1 MNPYKGLRAFE
12 TADSGDFFGREELVE
27 HLLSRLAADRSL
39 RFLAVVGPSGSGKS
53 SLIKAGLIPALWQGK
68 LKGSEKWFIVDMQP
82 GARPL
87 DDLEIALTRIAA
99 DQAGNLRGHLD
110 RDAHGLA
117 RAAGL
122 ILPNDESELVLVIDQ
137 FEELFTL
144 VEDEADRSHF
154 LDLIHGA
161 VSDPRSRVRVI
172 LALRADYY
180 DRPLHYP
187 AFGEL
192 VRGHLETL
200 LPLSAEE
207 LERAIVNPA
216 QGAGVT
222 FEPGLV
228 ATIIEDVN
236 YRPGT
241 LPLLQ
246 FALAELFE
254 QREGRMLTHD
264 AYQALG
270 GAAGALA
277 RRAEELYQEQDAAG
291 REAIRQMFLRLV
303 SVPGQAAGSAAESVA
318 TGRHA
323 PPRLA

>member
-1 MNPYKGLRAFE
+1 MR
-12 TADSGDFFGREELVE
+12 
-27 HLLSRLAADRSL
+27 
-39 RFLAVVGPSGSGKS
+39 PS
-53 SLIKAGLIPALWQGK
+53 
-68 LKGSEKWFIVDMQP
+68 D
-82 GARPL
+82 RPL

-99 DQAGNLRGHLD
+99 DQAGNLREHLD

-117 RAAGL
+117 RAARL
-122 ILPNDESELVLVIDQ
+122 ILPNDDSELLVVIDQ

-144 VEDEADRSHF
+144 VRDESARYHF
-154 LDLIHGA
+154 MDLIQGA
-161 VSDPRSRVRVI
+161 VTDPRSRVRVVI
-172 LALRADYY
+172 ALRADYY
-180 DRPLHYP
+180 DWPLQYP

-207 LERAIVNPA
+207 LERVIVNPA
-216 QGAGVT
+216 HQTGVT

-236 YRPGT
+236 YRPGA

-246 FALAELFE
+246 YALTELFE
-254 QREGRMLTHD
+254 QRDGRLLTQD
-264 AYQALG
+264 AYLALG

-277 RRAEELYQEQDAAG
+277 RRAEELYQEQDADG

-303 SVPGQAAGSAAESVA
+303 SVGDQMTGAASDVPSPADTRKRVLRSELLSATSNPERLDEIIDTYANYRLLSLWITIQPLDEQRLKSLTKPSFENG
-318 TGRHA
+318 TGCKA
-323 PPRLA
+323 G